1 MKQGKL
7 KYGVAACIVVLMV
20 AMAGIVGSSEIG
32 DTVKNA
38 CSMCHSTKR
47 VCLNLGVKSEAAWK
61 STITKMVAKGAQLQ
75 DNGIDVAAGYL
86 AGLAPGT
93 GSVCQ

>member
-7 KYGVAACIVVLMV
+7 KYGVTVCIVTLMV
-20 AMAGIVGSSEIG
+20 SMAGIVGASEIG

-47 VCLNLGVKSEAAWK
+47 VCLNLGVKSGAAWK
-61 STITKMVAKGAQLQ
+61 ATVTKMVAKGAQLKA
-75 DNGIDVAAGYL
+75 DEIDMAAGYL

-93 GSVCQ
+93 GTVCQ